1 MNLINVEI
9 AYSAKI
15 WLGLSQQEKE
25 IASISTKIEEER
37 NMKSYLSELVQSRK
51 AQMNKQAAT
60 YSKDVD
66 LAEALVYKINQL
78 GIASPVL
85 VKAFEKEKSK
95 LERAQQGFNI
105 EIKSLGLKAKSKLQ
119 QMQLLR
125 SQNDEL
131 MKQFNTQMKV
141 IKEQRLYLDEQYSKE
156 EAVEYKRQEKREAYS
171 NKLELMLAKYERE
184 QSRLKVDMLQT
195 AISEFEIPNT
205 SQFTLQTSITK
216 SKPIT
221 NNAVKD
227 IQVDDFEIIS
237 SKETSKKAIP
247 QQDFPIEEDIEDE
260 VDDRPVVKVNF
271 GKKDANVET
280 NDFDMMND
288 SKTLNV
294 ILFKQNLWKN
304 EASKKD
310 GGFDLD
316 LGEF

>member
-237 SKETSKKAIP
+237 SKETSKKLYPNKI
-247 QQDFPIEEDIEDE
+247 FLL
-260 VDDRPVVKVNF
+260 
-271 GKKDANVET
+271 KKT
-280 NDFDMMND
+280 
-288 SKTLNV
+288 
-294 ILFKQNLWKN
+294 
-304 EASKKD
+304 
-310 GGFDLD
+310 
-316 LGEF
+316 